1 MQSGTVLKTDYFLG
15 TSKIPKGGGGGGI
28 ITSYIP
34 RALTSEILGNK
45 GEK

>member
-15 TSKIPKGGGGGGI
+15 TSKIPKGGGGGI